1 MDVYIGLDISL
12 KTTHVCVVDTDG
24 RPVDEGT
31 AASDPDAVDS
41 WIRGRSAASGWKVR
55 LIIFETGQ
63 LSTHFHQE
71 LRDAWP
77 VTAIDARHANATLR
91 AQRNK
96 TDKNDARG
104 LAQIARTGWYK
115 AVHVKSEEGQELR
128 ALVNGRKQLVRIRL
142 ELENHI
148 RGTLK
153 TFGIKLGEVAMNGFA
168 DKVRAGIEGKGKMM
182 QQVIRTMLKA
192 RDGILQQLDAM
203 DRKCRTLARA
213 DEVCKR
219 LMTIPGVGMI
229 SSLAFKA
236 EIDDPTR
243 FRKSRDVGAH
253 LGLTPQ
259 RFASGEVDRSFGIS
273 RCGSGYLR
281 TLLFEAAVTM
291 LTRTGKW
298 SRLKAWGLELR
309 ERTGFKNAS
318 TAMARKLAVIM
329 HRMWLDGTEFVCGDP
344 PDPPKEQ
351 ATPLRKPSIRRSKT
365 LTAT

>member
-12 KTTHVCVVDTDG
+12 KTTHVCVVDSDG
-24 RPVDEGT
+24 RPVDEGI
-31 AASDPDAVDS
+31 AASDPDAVDT
-41 WIRGRSAASGWKVR
+41 WISSRSEHSGWAVCR
-55 LIIFETGQ
+55 IVFETG
-63 LSTHFHQE
+63 HFHQE

-77 VTAIDARHANATLR
+77 VTCIDARHANATLK

-115 AVHVKSEEGQELR
+115 AVHVKSDAGQELR
-128 ALVNGRKQLVRIRL
+128 ALVNGRKQLVRLRL
-142 ELENHI
+142 DIENHI

-153 TFGIKLGEVAMNGFA
+153 TFGIKLGDVAMGGFA
-168 DKVRAGIEGKGKMM
+168 EKVRAGIEDKGKLV
-182 QQVIRTMLKA
+182 QQVMRTLLKA
-192 RDGILQQLDAM
+192 RDGILVQLDVL
-203 DRKCRTLARA
+203 DKKCGTLVRK

-219 LMTIPGVGMI
+219 LMTIPGVGVVT
-229 SSLAFKA
+229 SLSFKA

-259 RFASGEVDRSFGIS
+259 RFASGEIDRSFGIS
-273 RCGSGYLR
+273 RCGNSHLR

-291 LTRTGKW
+291 LTRTGAW

-329 HRMWLDGTEFVCGDP
+329 HRMWLDGTEFVYGEEP
-344 PDPPKEQ
+344 A
-351 ATPLRKPSIRRSKT
+351 AT
-365 LTAT
+365 